1 MFSFNARLR
10 PDGTDHSCRNEG
22 AGLAGAGSANSRLAG
37 NGFSV
42 CILSYANIGIG
53 SHDVCDGAEAS
64 VRLAMFGGYRVATWE
79 ADGLHEVTD
88 LLSSQGSFGGPY
100 RMNELIA
107 RFDELRPAIEDR
119 RHAGTVIDAGS
130 VRIETPLPRP
140 TNYLAAPL
148 NYRAHK
154 AEMSGPIASGGTSAK
169 EMGFFVKASGSI
181 TGPSDPIELPNRPG
195 RRFDHEAEIGF
206 VIGREARGVDEG
218 HAIDHVFGYTM
229 LLDNTMRMTETEREE
244 RTLRKSFWSLNP
256 VGPVIVTADEIPD
269 PSRLTIE
276 LDVNGER
283 RQSGSLDELILDIP
297 GLIAQASAV
306 LPLLPGDLYATG
318 SPAGVGPIVPGDQ
331 VRISCP
337 AIGEMQFAVTERA
350 W

>member
-1 MFSFNARLR
+1 
-10 PDGTDHSCRNEG
+10 
-22 AGLAGAGSANSRLAG
+22 
-37 NGFSV
+37 V
-42 CILSYANIGIG
+42 
-53 SHDVCDGAEAS
+53 EAS
-64 VRLAMFGGYRVATWE
+64 VRLAMFGGYRVGTWE
-79 ADGLHEVTD
+79 ADGLHEITD
-88 LLSSQGSFGGPY
+88 LLSTEGPFGAPY

-107 RFDELRPAIEDR
+107 RFDDLRGAIEDR
-119 RHAGTVIDAGS
+119 RQTGPIVDPAM

-181 TGPSDPIELPNRPG
+181 TGPNDPIELPKRPG
-195 RRFDHEAEIGF
+195 RRFDHEGEIGF
-206 VIGREARGVDEG
+206 VVGREARGVGVDE
-218 HAIDHVFGYTM
+218 ALSHVFGYTL

-269 PSRLTIE
+269 PSQLTIE

-283 RQSGSLDELILDIP
+283 RQSGSLGELILDIP

-337 AIGEMQFAVTERA
+337 EIGEMSFAVTERS